1 MEREIRGAGGGK
13 REREREKQTLENE
26 ESPTYP
32 ADVSPNKE
40 RDPPV
45 PIYL

>member
-1 MEREIRGAGGGK
+1 MEREIRRGGGGG
-13 REREREKQTLENE
+13 REREKQTLENE

-40 RDPPV
+40 RDPQV